1 LPLVNT
7 VINAYCFKG
16 KDNYYGQKLFW
27 IESSGIYDLP
37 RRKGDTMK
45 SKKVRKPDY
54 GCDSRCVSEYV
65 ECIDK
70 EDGASICKTRERNCL
85 GECTL

>member
-1 LPLVNT
+1 
-7 VINAYCFKG
+7 
-16 KDNYYGQKLFW
+16 
-27 IESSGIYDLP
+27 
-37 RRKGDTMK
+37 MK
-45 SKKVRKPDY
+45 ESKKVRKPDY

-70 EDGASICKTRERNCL
+70 EDGATICKTRERNCL

>member
-1 LPLVNT
+1 MIN
-7 VINAYCFKG
+7 VIKVRITITD
-16 KDNYYGQKLFW
+16 K
-27 IESSGIYDLP
+27 SPSGLNPAVSIICP
-37 RRKGDTMK
+37 GEKEVIMK
-45 SKKVRKPDY
+45 ESKKVRKPDY

-70 EDGASICKTRERNCL
+70 EDGATICKTRERNCL

>member
-1 LPLVNT
+1 MIY
-7 VINAYCFKG
+7 VIEARTTITDKSPSGLNPAASIICPGG
-16 KDNYYGQKLFW
+16 KEVIMK
-27 IESSGIYDLP
+27 
-37 RRKGDTMK
+37 K

-70 EDGASICKTRERNCL
+70 EDGATICKTRERNCL

>member
-1 LPLVNT
+1 M
-7 VINAYCFKG
+7 K
-16 KDNYYGQKLFW
+16 
-27 IESSGIYDLP
+27 
-37 RRKGDTMK
+37 K